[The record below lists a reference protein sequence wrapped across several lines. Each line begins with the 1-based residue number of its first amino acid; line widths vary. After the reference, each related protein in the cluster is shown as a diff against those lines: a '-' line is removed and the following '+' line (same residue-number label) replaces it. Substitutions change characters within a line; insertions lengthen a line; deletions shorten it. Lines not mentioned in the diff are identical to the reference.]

1 MGDCK
6 GEEMKRKRKEPHLE
20 KKERKRI
27 GTHMKEREKPKR
39 GRRLGSVGRRL
50 GSMGEG
56 LAMWA
61 RRGKKA
67 WLGLAWEERA
77 WLSG

>member
-27 GTHMKEREKPKR
+27 GTHMKEREKEESKH
-39 GRRLGSVGRRL
+39 
-50 GSMGEG
+50 
-56 LAMWA
+56 
-61 RRGKKA
+61 GKGIKKQYFLITFSSSELLEMA
-67 WLGLAWEERA
+67 THY
-77 WLSG
+77 S

>member
-27 GTHMKEREKPKR
+27 DTHMKEREKEESKH
-39 GRRLGSVGRRL
+39 
-50 GSMGEG
+50 
-56 LAMWA
+56 
-61 RRGKKA
+61 GKGNKKQYFLITFSYSELLEMVA
-67 WLGLAWEERA
+67 HY
-77 WLSG
+77 S